1 MLLIIYFLL
10 FEINYEDIRIALYK
24 QLIKSEGGIMNF
36 TSLFIIAV
44 ALAMDASGVSISLGI
59 RDALKMKQKIYFVLS
74 FAIFQFLFSF
84 AGAYSGMLF
93 SKHLASVPSIIGGIT
108 IAVVGVLMIKE
119 GMEGKSD
126 YMLTKWSMY
135 IILGISVSIDALVVG
150 FTAFQN
156 LRNFTTILWDTIFI
170 GIITFILSAL
180 SFFAAGKVKK
190 ISFIPKYADYIGG
203 VMLVLLGLKM
213 IF

>member
-1 MLLIIYFLL
+1 
-10 FEINYEDIRIALYK
+10 
-24 QLIKSEGGIMNF
+24 MNF
-36 TSLFIIAV
+36 INLFIIAV

-59 RDALKMKQKIYFVLS
+59 RDALKAKQKIYFVLS
-74 FAIFQFLFSF
+74 FAVFQFLFSF
-84 AGAYSGMLF
+84 IGAYSGMLF

-170 GIITFILSAL
+170 GIITFMLSAL
-180 SFFAAGKVKK
+180 AFYTAGKVKK

-203 VMLVLLGLKM
+203 VMLILLGLKM

>member
-1 MLLIIYFLL
+1 
-10 FEINYEDIRIALYK
+10 
-24 QLIKSEGGIMNF
+24 MNF
-36 TSLFIIAV
+36 INLFIIAV

-59 RDALKMKQKIYFVLS
+59 RDALKAKQKIYFVLS
-74 FAIFQFLFSF
+74 FAVFQFLFSF
-84 AGAYSGMLF
+84 IGAYSGMLF
-93 SKHLASVPSIIGGIT
+93 SKHLASVPSIIG
-108 IAVVGVLMIKE
+108 
-119 GMEGKSD
+119 D
-126 YMLTKWSMY
+126 

-170 GIITFILSAL
+170 GIITFMFSAL
-180 SFFAAGKVKK
+180 AFYAAGKVKK

-203 VMLVLLGLKM
+203 VMLILLGLKM